1 MDAPKNN
8 INNDDI
14 DLIQTLVV
22 IWNALLKNALGI
34 LSILFGVTMKIHL
47 IRGKF
52 RRMATWQ
59 CWTAIILA
67 GLSGIIAWFVVRDL
81 PIRDLYKA
89 IAVGYTPVFIEPIT
103 MRLLVWIDPIVDEI
117 GTVVKKYINKKS
129 NK

>member
-52 RRMATWQ
+52 LRMAKWQ
-59 CWTAIILA
+59 CWTAIVLA